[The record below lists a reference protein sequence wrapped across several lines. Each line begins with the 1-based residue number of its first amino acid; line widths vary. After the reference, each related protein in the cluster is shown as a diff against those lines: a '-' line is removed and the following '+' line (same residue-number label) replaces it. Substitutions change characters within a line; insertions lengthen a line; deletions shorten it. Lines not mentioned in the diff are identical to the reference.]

1 MMKEEQKMKLTE
13 QDLLSLTNNEKRKT
27 VLAAWREWPV
37 WAEVPEI
44 GLTVRRLDLPGG
56 EAFTASWYAGDDFF
70 PAGGT
75 RNVKR
80 PCFHLLGHG
89 GKLAHGSQAES
100 VLLEQL
106 QQIRAELV
114 KRTGKRG

>member
-1 MMKEEQKMKLTE
+1 MLKEGTKMKLTE
-13 QDLLSLTNNEKRKT
+13 QDVLNLTNNEKRKT

-70 PAGGT
+70 PGGGT
-75 RNVKR
+75 RNVNR

-89 GKLAHGSQAES
+89 GKLAHGRQGET
-100 VLLEQL
+100 VLLGKL
-106 QQIRAELV
+106 QDL
-114 KRTGKRG
+114 RTKLMEEKRGG